1 MYSSRAYS
9 SHGGGWIRP
18 SKILLRY
25 NTYVKQMIISIII
38 TKNLTILRF
47 IQNCMIH
54 QQLKVNIEHLLYPSQ
69 ANLSHGGSWIRPS
82 KILLRYNTYVR
93 TNNYIDQIYSN
104 AHIVP
109 WSCRFWFQ
117 SLFKYTSY
125 GSKLYHDD
133 ISQFGTFYSISIA
146 ITSIVRASG

>member
-1 MYSSRAYS
+1 M
-9 SHGGGWIRP
+9 
-18 SKILLRY
+18 L
-25 NTYVKQMIISIII
+25 IIS
-38 TKNLTILRF
+38 RF
-47 IQNCMIH
+47 IRNCMIY

-69 ANLSHGGSWIRPS
+69 ANLSHGRGWIRPS

-125 GSKLYHDD
+125 GSKLYYDD

-146 ITSIVRASG
+146 IRQSWQCRAKFSNQQKNLFWVFETSRGNYIVTSLKGNYYLM